1 MDRGRARIEDLA
13 AAMQPEQDL
22 HQAVGNQFVQGP
34 EFLVGVENFFRVFRS
49 GAPLREGGAARAGS
63 ERFCG
68 LFNNGIFER
77 LAGDLPQG
85 DEAIH
90 G

>member
-13 AAMQPEQDL
+13 AAMQAEQDL
-22 HQAVGNQFVQGP
+22 HQAVGNQFVEGP
-34 EFLVGVENFFRVFRS
+34 ELLVSVENFLRVFR
-49 GAPLREGGAARAGS
+49 RGAARAGS